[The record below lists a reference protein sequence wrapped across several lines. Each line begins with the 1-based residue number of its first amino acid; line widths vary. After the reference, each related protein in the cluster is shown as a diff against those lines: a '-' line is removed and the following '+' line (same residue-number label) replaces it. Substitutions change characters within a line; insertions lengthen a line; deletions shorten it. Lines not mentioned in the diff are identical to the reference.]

1 MRSDTPSLKLAGSL
15 SSAGGNYITLI
26 LDRQPDR
33 SQYLTLNLPVSRK
46 KSTAKNLGVPGRPL
60 DAVLFR
66 VEEVP
71 LITGKDL

>member
-26 LDRQPDR
+26 LDRQHDR
-33 SQYLTLNLPVSRK
+33 SQYLTLSLPVSRK
-46 KSTAKNLGVPGRPL
+46 KSTAKNLGVGRPL

-71 LITGKDL
+71 LIIGKGL